1 MTTGSLSRTFGLSG
15 ALLFYDLGCRL
26 SLSRLLLPDR
36 RVRSSLLFR
45 VMCECGFVLCVLA
58 VLRLLIRSLFLSI
71 VVGIPYIFFYSRKSK
86 ATPVIV
92 CFLCLLALLVAML
105 PFEVFARFPGL
116 QPYVERFGSI
126 FTLVKTTSGELNNI
140 LLRLEDLQIAWRGL
154 SGGVELV
161 FGKGLSAP
169 VDIRYSFG
177 VVKEGY
183 HNGFAR
189 VLFNAGL
196 VGILAYVLV
205 HASIVLTTHNAL
217 ARVDVDDR
225 WMLVGLT
232 SWFASAPVYF
242 FGFGGVL
249 GQGRS
254 GNFLMGAVILGMLL
268 KAYAVF
274 SPRFSAAHRGAE
286 N

>member
-1 MTTGSLSRTFGLSG
+1 M
-15 ALLFYDLGCRL
+15 
-26 SLSRLLLPDR
+26 
-36 RVRSSLLFR
+36 
-45 VMCECGFVLCVLA
+45 
-58 VLRLLIRSLFLSI
+58 
-71 VVGIPYIFFYSRKSK
+71 
-86 ATPVIV
+86 
-92 CFLCLLALLVAML
+92 
-105 PFEVFARFPGL
+105 
-116 QPYVERFGSI
+116 
-126 FTLVKTTSGELNNI
+126 
-140 LLRLEDLQIAWRGL
+140 
-154 SGGVELV
+154 
-161 FGKGLSAP
+161 
-169 VDIRYSFG
+169 
-177 VVKEGY
+177 
-183 HNGFAR
+183 
-189 VLFNAGL
+189 
-196 VGILAYVLV
+196 GILAYVLV